1 MKKANRPKSKLRN
14 KQTEIILLS
23 IAALVVIGFGWLVY
37 SGIRAQR
44 GNPIILTQDDVP
56 RISAEEAYQAVMK
69 GEAVLL
75 DTRTSAQYADQRAVG
90 TLHIPLGE
98 LEARLPE
105 LDPELWYITYCT

>member
-1 MKKANRPKSKLRN
+1 
-14 KQTEIILLS
+14 
-23 IAALVVIGFGWLVY
+23 
-37 SGIRAQR
+37 
-44 GNPIILTQDDVP
+44 
-56 RISAEEAYQAVMK
+56 
-69 GEAVLL
+69 LL